1 MDVLIDEE
9 NIFLNFENFQKKIK
23 NLENDTNASKIIVLD
38 FFVVFYFWKKGIKIG
53 LWIVS
58 KI

>member
-38 FFVVFYFWKKGIKIG
+38 FFCCFLFLKKRNQN
-53 LWIVS
+53 WVMNC
-58 KI
+58 

>member
-1 MDVLIDEE
+1 
-9 NIFLNFENFQKKIK
+9 
-23 NLENDTNASKIIVLD
+23 LD